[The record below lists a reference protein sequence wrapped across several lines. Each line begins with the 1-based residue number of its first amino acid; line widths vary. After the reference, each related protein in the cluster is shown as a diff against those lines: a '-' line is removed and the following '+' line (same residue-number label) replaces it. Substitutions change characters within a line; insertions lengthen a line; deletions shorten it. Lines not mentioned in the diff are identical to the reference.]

1 MKKVQVFSWILAIAI
16 LLSGCLT
23 FELKD
28 ERAIPLFYEVALVT
42 HTPQGYVPG
51 QATAVATAVATAT
64 PTSTP
69 TSSPTSTALPSPTV
83 ISPTPAI
90 SSIVLGDT
98 SCRQGPG
105 DNYPGASYLTAGESV
120 TLIGRNPEATWWLVQ
135 KTDGS
140 QICWVSVEAITIQGE
155 TMTVAIMSA
164 LPFPTYAFQAQPIA
178 SATQKPRHK
187 PPKAT
192 QDVPPS
198 ATDTPA
204 PYPYP
209 SP

>member
-1 MKKVQVFSWILAIAI
+1 MKKAHVFSWILAIAI

-28 ERAIPLFYEVALVT
+28 ERAIPVFYEIALVT

-51 QATAVATAVATAT
+51 QATATATAT
-64 PTSTP
+64 PTSTS

-83 ISPTPAI
+83 ISPTPVL
-90 SSIVLGDT
+90 SSIVVEDT

-105 DNYPGASYLTAGESV
+105 DNYPGASYLAAGETV

-155 TMTVAIMSA
+155 TMAVAIMSA
-164 LPFPTYAFQAQPIA
+164 LPSPTHVFLAQPFA

-192 QDVPPS
+192 QEVPPS